1 MIRFIRYLRA
11 RLCERSTLG
20 DIAAGI
26 AAAAFL
32 PWPWS
37 LFCLAVSLAKA
48 LVADGLVAPAAQ
60 PGQGAA
66 R

>member
-1 MIRFIRYLRA
+1 MIRFIDYLRA

-20 DIAAGI
+20 DLAAGI
-26 AAAAFL
+26 GAAAFL

-37 LFCLAVSLAKA
+37 LGCLALSVAKA
-48 LVADGLVAPAAQ
+48 LVPDGRVAGQA
-60 PGQGAA
+60 GQGAA